1 MFTPPRHR
9 RATAA
14 PAIAAVTL
22 LAFPAHAPA
31 DADSGG
37 WRETRTLQA
46 VVRDFR
52 PFSEVGGHEDFQR
65 FYSGYPRMGLVAE
78 QLGADGRP
86 VLASRFGD
94 WRVAQYADLDG
105 RPVRPQLVIDGIVP
119 GTEGQLVAAD
129 SASIWSDASFET
141 WFRDVPGV
149 NLSTTVPLVLVET
162 AAGSGEY
169 VFDAAA
175 ADPDYNPRFA
185 DLPIPGFFPI
195 NDRLFGNFAGFDGG
209 STNFHFTTEIAA
221 SFVHE
226 AGTGRSLTFRGDDDV
241 WVYINGRLVI
251 ELGGIHGADEQTID
265 LDDLDWLLDGESCSL
280 HLFHAQRRTAQ
291 SNFRI
296 HTTIPLRSFA
306 SVMVADAFD

>member
-1 MFTPPRHR
+1 MFTRPRSR
-9 RATAA
+9 CASSALA
-14 PAIAAVTL
+14 L
-22 LAFPAHAPA
+22 LAAATVTSDAGA
-31 DADSGG
+31 DADG
-37 WRETRTLQA
+37 WRRTITINA

-52 PFSEVGGHEDFQR
+52 PFTESGGHEDFQR
-65 FYSGYPRMGLVAE
+65 FYSGYPRMGLVTE
-78 QLGADGRP
+78 TLGSDGRP
-86 VLASRFGD
+86 ELASRFGD
-94 WRVAQYADLDG
+94 WRVSNYADLEG
-105 RPVRPQLVIDGIVP
+105 RAVRPQLVIDGIVP
-119 GTEGQLVAAD
+119 GIEGHLLPAT
-129 SASIWSDASFET
+129 SASIWSSASFDT

-149 NLSTTVPLVLVET
+149 NLSTMVPLVLVET
-162 AAGSGEY
+162 TPGSGEY

-175 ADPDYNPRFA
+175 ADPYYNPLFA

-209 STNFHFTTEIAA
+209 STNYHFTTEFAA
-221 SFVHE
+221 TFVHQ
-226 AGTGRSLTFRGDDDV
+226 AGTDRTFQFRGDDDV

-251 ELGGIHGADEQTID
+251 ELGGIHGADVQTIAVD
-265 LDDLDWLLDGESCSL
+265 ELDWIEDGQTCTL